1 MYIRRVTAHAFGHLR
16 SQSLPLT
23 EGLTV
28 VYGPNES
35 GKSTWHAALLAA
47 LCGRWPS
54 RARDEPGIERRRPWA
69 GSEWVVS
76 AEVHLPD
83 GRRVELWHDLEAR
96 HGYAKDLDMVVDHS
110 PEITGSA
117 RGEVP
122 DASRWLGLDRR
133 AFVATACVRQSH
145 LVLASQDA
153 SGMRSYVE
161 RAAATAPADETAAA
175 ALTRI
180 DAFQREHIGT
190 ERSTTRPLPVAQQR
204 RAEAADALALARAAL
219 AEFEERAVEARR
231 LRAQEQA
238 ALVRLRRY
246 EAAVA
251 RADADR
257 LQARAAQAHEL
268 ADLVAPEAT
277 EPASSAPVG
286 SAASARAGAGSIAAT
301 VVSTTDVVAA
311 VEAWRATQ
319 AIPPLGSGDTPTG
332 VAPSGTG
339 RRRSVPLLALAA
351 TVIVAAVVLFVVGAV
366 VGGAALAA
374 LGAVTAAVGLV
385 QAGRESATRRAA
397 EPGPPAA
404 ELYGAWEQRR
414 VDAERRVVAIAGE
427 LGLPV
432 ERAVDAVRGLDAWLA
447 ADRDRQAARERF
459 AAHRARLE
467 TLLDGASLADLD
479 AAADRARQ
487 RAADLLSVVDYSTVD
502 DGGSTM
508 DDDVDTLRREHQ
520 EADRRA
526 SLAEQALVTLGARQP
541 PVAEAEERL
550 AAAEAECQRLRAL
563 EDVLTRTRTFLAR
576 AQERVHRDIAPHLAS
591 ALARD
596 LTAVSGGRYTE
607 AVVDPGSLAVRVRG
621 AGGPLRDVADLS
633 LGTVEQVYLLLRVAL
648 AERLVRPGESCPL
661 LLDDVTVHADQE
673 RTSHILDVLLAV
685 AQRHQVVLFTQQE
698 QVRQWARATLT
709 DARHCLVELSTLAP
723 V

>member
-1 MYIRRVTAHAFGHLR
+1 V
-16 SQSLPLT
+16 Q
-23 EGLTV
+23 
-28 VYGPNES
+28 
-35 GKSTWHAALLAA
+35 
-47 LCGRWPS
+47 
-54 RARDEPGIERRRPWA
+54 ER
-69 GSEWVVS
+69 
-76 AEVHLPD
+76 
-83 GRRVELWHDLEAR
+83 
-96 HGYAKDLDMVVDHS
+96 
-110 PEITGSA
+110 
-117 RGEVP
+117 
-122 DASRWLGLDRR
+122 
-133 AFVATACVRQSH
+133 
-145 LVLASQDA
+145 
-153 SGMRSYVE
+153 
-161 RAAATAPADETAAA
+161 
-175 ALTRI
+175 
-180 DAFQREHIGT
+180 
-190 ERSTTRPLPVAQQR
+190 
-204 RAEAADALALARAAL
+204 
-219 AEFEERAVEARR
+219 
-231 LRAQEQA
+231 A

-268 ADLVAPEAT
+268 ADLVAPETT

-286 SAASARAGAGSIAAT
+286 SAASTRAGAGSIAAT
-301 VVSTTDVVAA
+301 AVSTTDVVAA

-319 AIPPLGSGDTPTG
+319 AIAPLGSGDTSTA
-332 VAPSGTG
+332 VAPPGTG

-351 TVIVAAVVLFVVGAV
+351 TLIVAAGVLFVVGAV
-366 VGGAALAA
+366 VGAAALAA
-374 LGAVTAAVGLV
+374 LGAVTGAVGLV
-385 QAGRESATRRAA
+385 QAGRESAIRRAA

-404 ELYGAWEQRR
+404 EQYGEWEQRR
-414 VDAERRVVAIAGE
+414 ADAERRVVAIAGE
-427 LGLPV
+427 LGLPI

-459 AAHRARLE
+459 AAQRARLE
-467 TLLDGASLADLD
+467 ALLEGASLADLD

-487 RAADLLSVVDYSTVD
+487 RAADLLSVVDGSSVGD
-502 DGGSTM
+502 RGSTT

-526 SLAEQALVTLGARQP
+526 SLAEQALATLGARQP

-563 EDVLTRTRTFLAR
+563 DGVLTHTRAFLAR
-576 AQERVHRDIAPHLAS
+576 AQERVHRDIAPHLAT

-596 LTAVSGGRYTE
+596 LAEVSGGRYTE

-621 AGGPLRDVADLS
+621 AGGPLRDVGDLS

-698 QVRQWARATLT
+698 QVRRWAAATLT
-709 DARHCLVELSTLAP
+709 GPRHALHELTMLAP
-723 V
+723 A